1 MIVDLH
7 THTTASDG
15 GLSPF
20 ELVQRARERGVQLMA
35 ITDHDTVAGFAEL
48 QAAAGDDLR
57 LLAGIELSCTWSGV
71 NIHVLGLGIDI
82 AAPAFVSE
90 LEGQRSA
97 RDSRAK
103 LIGQRLDK
111 LGFAGSYEAAAKLAE
126 GRAIGRPDFARVLVA
141 EGHVDSMATAF
152 DKYLGAGKVGD
163 IKAVWPS
170 LSEVVSWIRGAGGV
184 AVIAHPLQYKMTNAK
199 LRRMLTEFK
208 EAGGEALEV
217 CNGRPSPQD
226 LGYLRQLCQQFE
238 LEASAGSDFHHP
250 SSWSELGCDAKVVA
264 PCTPV
269 WARWQASNPL

>member
-1 MIVDLH
+1 LIVDLH

-57 LLAGIELSCTWSGV
+57 LIAGIELSCTWSGV

-97 RDSRAK
+97 R
-103 LIGQRLDK
+103 
-111 LGFAGSYEAAAKLAE
+111 EAAAKLAE

-264 PCTPV
+264 PCAPV
-269 WARWQASNPL
+269 WARWQASDPL

>member
-15 GLSPF
+15 GLSPL
-20 ELVQRARERGVQLMA
+20 ELVQRARERGVQLLA
-35 ITDHDTVAGFAEL
+35 ITDHDTVAGFAAL

-71 NIHVLGLGIDI
+71 NVHVLGLGIDI
-82 AAPAFVSE
+82 SDPAFVTE

-97 RDSRAK
+97 RDSRAQV
-103 LIGQRLDK
+103 IGQRLAK
-111 LGFAGSYEAAAKLAE
+111 LGFVGSYDAAAALAE

-141 EGHVDSMATAF
+141 EGHVDSMGAAF
-152 DKYLGAGKVGD
+152 DKYLGSGKIGD

-170 LSEVVSWIRGAGGV
+170 LDEVVSWIRNAGGV
-184 AVIAHPLQYKMTNAK
+184 AVIAHPLHYKMTNSK
-199 LRRMLTEFK
+199 LRRMLAEFK
-208 EAGGEALEV
+208 EVGGEGLEV
-217 CNGRPSPQD
+217 CNGRPTPQD
-226 LGYLRQLCQQFE
+226 LGHLRQLCQQFG

-250 SSWSELGCDAKVVA
+250 SSWSELGCDSKIVA

-269 WARWQASNPL
+269 WERWLAPK